1 MSLFNEFGL
10 NYNCEDNESLFFDNG
25 NDNFFLTNPNELN
38 NSILDISMDF
48 HQDNFESSIEVK
60 SKVNVENSYFFF
72 PKCIPLEEEEGNLNF
87 QCVNAVQND
96 EDISKIKLSNSNNSS
111 DKGNNNSIKGSKSTR
126 PTSDKCG
133 ESRIK
138 AKIFSCRKII
148 QSTQVNSNS
157 SLPNYFRLD
166 MAKKYFKV
174 QISQFATDIINRL
187 IENSDL
193 PDELKNPIHLPNSKE
208 FTSKSTESANY
219 KFLSN
224 TIREIFT
231 IGKEKV
237 ELQKKNDEYFNII
250 YEYFEKIGIERL
262 SDNLKKVKEFIEMTY
277 EDLIKM
283 YYKSIEF
290 NYFKEDIKTKFYD
303 NGIKAEK
310 GFSLLEDYGLIKLFK
325 ITNKK
330 RKRD

>member
-1 MSLFNEFGL
+1 MSLYYFNENVL
-10 NYNCEDNESLFFDNG
+10 NYNFEDNESLFFYNEDDHN
-25 NDNFFLTNPNELN
+25 FLTNPNDLSNPFPN
-38 NSILDISMDF
+38 NY
-48 HQDNFESSIEVK
+48 FEFQEERFEPLLK
-60 SKVNVENSYFFF
+60 DESKVINENPNFSLPNYLS
-72 PKCIPLEEEEGNLNF
+72 LEEDKNF
-87 QCVNAVQND
+87 PFIDAAQND
-96 EDISKIKLSNSNNSS
+96 EDVSKIKLSNSKNSF
-111 DKGNNNSIKGSKSTR
+111 DKENNNTIKANKSTR
-126 PTSDKCG
+126 PTSDKNG
-133 ESRIK
+133 EIRIK
-138 AKIFSCRKII
+138 ATIFSCKKVKK
-148 QSTQVNSNS
+148 STQVNSNQVF
-157 SLPNYFRLD
+157 PTYFRVD
-166 MAKKYFKV
+166 MAKKHFKV
-174 QISQFATDIINRL
+174 QISQFATDVINKL
-187 IENSDL
+187 IKDSDL

-283 YYKSIEF
+283 FYKSIEF

>member
-1 MSLFNEFGL
+1 MSLYYFNEDVL
-10 NYNCEDNESLFFDNG
+10 NYNFEDNESLFFYNEDDHN
-25 NDNFFLTNPNELN
+25 FLTNPNDLSNPFPN
-38 NSILDISMDF
+38 NCIEF
-48 HQDNFESSIEVK
+48 QEERFEPLLKDE
-60 SKVNVENSYFFF
+60 SKVINDNPNFSLPNY
-72 PKCIPLEEEEGNLNF
+72 ISLEEDKNF
-87 QCVNAVQND
+87 PFIDAAQND
-96 EDISKIKLSNSNNSS
+96 EDVSKIKLSNSKNSF
-111 DKGNNNSIKGSKSTR
+111 DKENNNSIKVNKSTR
-126 PTSDKCG
+126 PTSDKNG
-133 ESRIK
+133 EVRIK
-138 AKIFSCRKII
+138 ATIFSCKKVKK
-148 QSTQVNSNS
+148 STQVNSNQVF
-157 SLPNYFRLD
+157 PTYFRVD
-166 MAKKYFKV
+166 MAKKHFKV
-174 QISQFATDIINRL
+174 QISQFATDVINKL
-187 IENSDL
+187 IKDSDL

-224 TIREIFT
+224 NIREIFT
-231 IGKEKV
+231 IGKEKF

-283 YYKSIEF
+283 FYKSIEF